1 MFKTVA
7 EAPSLDC
14 LKAIASER
22 PFVTARSWPGLRV
35 RARARQRSYDEDRLA
50 GQRQLSAG
58 LGNRRSRPGAVVGD
72 RQHHGNSPVQRTDL
86 LSVPPP
92 VAAKVTFGDGAGGG
106 DTPVQ
111 RTTNPQVMDCTHAF
125 QASPPLNSIPSLLTS
140 GAIVSIGV
148 LP

>member
-1 MFKTVA
+1 M
-7 EAPSLDC
+7 
-14 LKAIASER
+14 
-22 PFVTARSWPGLRV
+22 
-35 RARARQRSYDEDRLA
+35 
-50 GQRQLSAG
+50 
-58 LGNRRSRPGAVVGD
+58 
-72 RQHHGNSPVQRTDL
+72 QRTDL

-92 VAAKVTFGDGAGGG
+92 VAAKVTWCRRWRRGG